1 MADNIEKNAN
11 KFSQSRPENG
21 REFEQ
26 MQSAQNQLLQI
37 QAGRNQNLLEQRMAD
52 NSIAEQNA
60 LMRQAAELSA
70 MGGNMQVN
78 QATQNAMGRYGLQPR
93 TISSSK
99 QTQQRTGNGVII
111 NNNTTNIT
119 TVPANIGGPLQGRP
133 LQFQAGSSAAESNKF
148 KDWINKAFDKQN
160 EQAKKR
166 EREYNRRETSL
177 TKSSNKIMRK
187 LEEFSRDITKK
198 LDPRNIGRTVGGQ
211 IGTIFKLFGIGYLAA
226 NTGKILDGI
235 KSFTDKTKELF
246 SWIKG
251 DKKETPEFLK
261 NLGETL
267 SVSFGRAFFGNKVN
281 EDEIKQHGIFW
292 GFYNKDGTGVLNQF
306 LTALGD
312 KIAERAKL
320 ASSQAKMGNISITK
334 PAEAIKELGRY
345 LTEYFSLLIGGEKA
359 LGKVSHSNYQSE
371 AETLSSGTNKRRDA
385 EAMFENVTYYGS
397 GYAAGKEKDVQLG
410 AAAYVRSGSQYG
422 NYNIGHNG
430 SFNRYGNLNSTRL
443 AHNALDSQGRL
454 KQGSAASLSLF
465 ADYNSAMANKN
476 KKGAAA
482 GALRDLQ
489 LMRQYADANT
499 GAMISDPEIL
509 KRILGRDLRDSELF
523 NYIVVYRTKTYDESY
538 PTDVVVNNIARK
550 AIIGSVALKTTATVA
565 GVAALFIPGIGVIA
579 GIAIGAG
586 AWGLNALGG
595 IKTQAGLF
603 GAGEALKKAK
613 RDGNQLVVDYVR
625 ADAESIR
632 NFWAVYGNFYVV
644 LPHNQKPLSHYK
656 KLIDEVNK
664 SLPGSSLKFT
674 VTDGDRVEIG
684 PKGEDYKKIV
694 DESATEI
701 IEVPGFNKGMAVIHL
716 KDDWASLLSDEY
728 LSAVINMAAAGTI
741 QSTKLAE
748 VSDSTVNEIH
758 KKAGFDNLDS
768 SWSTSNVDAIN
779 KFNANFEGKGKL
791 ESLSQLEQAAK
802 AGVEYQDKLSTNKA
816 ASGYGFSARGE
827 KAANKS
833 GQSAFRNDLAGVS
846 NVSTYSDRPTD
857 SAGSGSGDF
866 NIQNAIDFIAGHA
879 AADSTGWCARNVRAA
894 LEAGGLDTTGRPRYG
909 GSYGPWLESHGW
921 EKVTDGS
928 RLPGDVEVVSPTGG
942 HPYGHIQM
950 WGGDTYYSDFKQKEG
965 GLIYGADTKRTRY
978 RYKGSNGAAVSGPRV
993 AVGSLGVGVE
1003 GSSNDVNHDTL
1014 EGGNFWDVVKSGIS
1028 KVWNN
1033 SKAVVRETADG
1044 KMLELVGTQEYINKN
1059 LAHRGTP
1066 VDVNARPFSGFTRDI
1081 LRKYSGADYTGGGLT
1096 YLDKFGLRNST
1107 DANSRRVLSS
1117 LFDENGKLR
1126 VNTSG
1131 LNPELADSLKRI
1143 EKELVKGN
1151 EIDIAHVNIT
1161 AAGIDT
1167 TITTSKAQSVATYQ
1181 SVAGLGGSRSSSESQ
1196 ITTSIQ

>member
-26 MQSAQNQLLQI
+26 MQNAQNQLLQI
-37 QAGRNQNLLEQRMAD
+37 QAGRQQNLLEQRMAD
-52 NSIAEQNA
+52 SSIADQNA

-78 QATQNAMGRYGLQPR
+78 QATQAAMGRYGLRPQ
-93 TISSSK
+93 TTSSSK
-99 QTQQRTGNGVII
+99 QIRTQQGIVI

-133 LQFQAGSSAAESNKF
+133 LQFQAGSSAGENSKF

-166 EREYNRRETSL
+166 DREYSRRETSL

-211 IGTIFKLFGIGYLAA
+211 IGTIFRLFGMGYLAA

-235 KSFTDKTKELF
+235 KSFADGTKNLF
-246 SWIKG
+246 AWIKG
-251 DKKETPEFLK
+251 EKKETPEFIK

-267 SVSFGRAFFGNKVN
+267 SVSFGKAFFGDKVN
-281 EDEIKQHGIFW
+281 SDEIKQHGIFW

-312 KIAERAKL
+312 KISERAKL
-320 ASSQAKMGNISITK
+320 ASSQAKMGKIQITK

-397 GYAAGKEKDVQLG
+397 GGKEKDVQLG

-443 AHNALDSQGRL
+443 AYNAVDNQGRL
-454 KQGSAASLSLF
+454 KQGATASLSLF

-489 LMRQYADANT
+489 LMRQYADANV
-499 GAMISDPEIL
+499 GNAMISDPEIL

-550 AIIGSVALKTTATVA
+550 AIIGSAALKTTATVA
-565 GVAALFIPGIGVIA
+565 GIAAFVVPGIGTIA
-579 GIAIGAG
+579 AIAIGAG

-613 RDGNQLVVDYVR
+613 RDGNQLVVDFVR

-632 NFWAVYGNFYVV
+632 NFWAIYGNFYVV

-664 SLPGSSLKFT
+664 NLPGSSLKFT

-728 LSAVINMAAAGTI
+728 LSAVINMAVTGTI

-748 VSDSTVNEIH
+748 VWDSTVNEIH

-768 SWSTSNVDAIN
+768 SWSTSNVAAIN
-779 KFNANFEGKGKL
+779 RFNANFEGEGRL

-802 AGVEYQDKLSTNKA
+802 AGVEYQDRLSTNKT

-827 KAANKS
+827 RAANKS
-833 GQSAFRNDLAGVS
+833 GQKAFRNDI
-846 NVSTYSDRPTD
+846 STYSDRPTSSSSNFD
-857 SAGSGSGDF
+857 VQAAV
-866 NIQNAIDFIAGHA
+866 NHIVGHA
-879 AADSTGWCARNVRAA
+879 LPSPGAGQCGTHVLDSLA
-894 LEAGGLDTTGRPRYG
+894 AGGLKVPRG
-909 GSYGPWLESHGW
+909 KESAYMYKDVLLNNGW
-921 EKVTDGS
+921 EVVTDGS
-928 RLPGDVEVVSPTGG
+928 QQPGDVEIYDKVEGKHPHG
-942 HPYGHIQM
+942 HMQM
-950 WGGDTYYSDFKQKEG
+950 WTGNGWYSDFGQKGEDPY
-965 GLIYGADTKRTRY
+965 LE
-978 RYKGSNGAAVSGPRV
+978 KGSGGKITRLRYTGAVGAGVTPQV
-993 AVGSLGVGVE
+993 TPGSLGQLPD
-1003 GSSNDVNHDTL
+1003 S
-1014 EGGNFWDVVKSGIS
+1014 SGIKSDSDMGDSTSFWGYISRAAKGLWNKS
-1028 KVWNN
+1028 K
-1033 SKAVVRETADG
+1033 SIIREKADG
-1044 KMLELVGTQEYINKN
+1044 TLVEMVETQGYINNN
-1059 LAHRGTP
+1059 LVNRETP
-1066 VDVNARPFSGFTRDI
+1066 VDVNMRPFSGFTRDI
-1081 LRKYSGADYTGGGLT
+1081 LRKYSGADYTGGGLA
-1096 YLDKFGLRNST
+1096 YLDKFGISGTSRE
-1107 DANSRRVLSS
+1107 SRRVLSS

-1126 VNTSG
+1126 VNTSA
-1131 LNPELADSLKRI
+1131 LDPELATRLKNI
-1143 EKELVKGN
+1143 EIELKKGN
-1151 EIDIAHVNIT
+1151 EIDVAHINLT

-1167 TITTSKAQSVATYQ
+1167 TISTSRAQSVATVQ
-1181 SVAGLGGSRSSSESQ
+1181 AVAGLGGRQAESQ
-1196 ITTSIQ
+1196 SQTVNME